1 MNGHEFHDRPPVSTL
16 MMEMGGRRIRERER
30 KRGATVDPILSPV
43 YTQFVS
49 SHADTFIFLRD
60 MLVKWP
66 TRYIIIIFII
76 IIVAIIREFSFWR
89 FKRNKLPVLAVNRSS
104 SRHSFSLSLFLLS
117 IFDRSILKREAAREA
132 NLILIL
138 YFDF

>member
-104 SRHSFSLSLFLLS
+104 SRHSFSLSLL
-117 IFDRSILKREAAREA
+117 SILKKEAAREA

>member
-1 MNGHEFHDRPPVSTL
+1 
-16 MMEMGGRRIRERER
+16 
-30 KRGATVDPILSPV
+30 
-43 YTQFVS
+43 
-49 SHADTFIFLRD
+49 

-66 TRYIIIIFII
+66 TRYIIIIFI

-104 SRHSFSLSLFLLS
+104 SRHSFSLSLLS
-117 IFDRSILKREAAREA
+117 IFDRSILKREAAREV
-132 NLILIL
+132 NPILIL